1 MSIVIMLMIGGW
13 VTTLSMICGYGLKES
28 GKLLKM
34 RRSLALRLDSS
45 VAAAIPASGEIMRH
59 EVA

>member
-1 MSIVIMLMIGGW
+1 MSIVILLMIGGW
-13 VTTLSMICGYGLKES
+13 VTTLSIICLCGLKES

-34 RRSLALRLDSS
+34 RRNLALRLDSS
-45 VAAAIPASGEIMRH
+45 VAAVVPASGEIMRH